1 MKAAAALSLL
11 LAACAAAPDAPVSA
25 RYVEARS
32 AAVFAG
38 PCHVN
43 GEYDSQGRDALVGLR
58 VESGTWDGQDLAGVE
73 LVAAVGSDRNLAQGA
88 PRRATL
94 WVDAGGDGPRA
105 AAAAAWLA
113 ATHGA
118 ALGAIELRTAEA
130 VVEVDGE
137 RYRVEVPGVCQL
149 QGELLADRACC
160 SMPEALWYG
169 PVLPAAGGL
178 VVGHSEACR
187 VEGPGAWTYQRQNN
201 ALVGSL
207 R

>member
-1 MKAAAALSLL
+1 MKTAAALSLL
-11 LAACAAAPDAPVSA
+11 LAACAAAPDAPVTA

-58 VESGTWDGQDLAGVE
+58 VESGAWDGQDLAGVE
-73 LVAAVGSDRNLAQGA
+73 LVAAVSSGANLAQGA

-94 WVDAGGDGPRA
+94 WVDAGGDAARA
-105 AAAAAWLA
+105 RAAAAWLA
-113 ATHGA
+113 AAHGA
-118 ALGAIELRTAEA
+118 ALGALDVRTAEVA
-130 VVEVDGE
+130 VELDGE
-137 RYRVEVPGVCQL
+137 RYRVEVPGACRL
-149 QGELLADRACC
+149 EGGLLPDRACC
-160 SMPEALWYG
+160 SMPEAVWYG
-169 PVLPAAGGL
+169 PVLPAAGEL

-201 ALVGSL
+201 ALVGTL